1 MSKAFTA
8 WKWSLEIVAH
18 SYRTVIMLAVL
29 MGLWVFGA
37 YEWLGMPA
45 ESSALLMVLSLVW
58 AIAKLLVAAIIIG
71 GTFAVAGE
79 TAATEGRC
87 LPIKLFWSLGL
98 KKMLHTLVYCFASLV
113 LAWLFGTAFDWI
125 SSHSVEV
132 ASFLT
137 FHSEKPV
144 SHLLLENFYNAIE
157 SLLWIIFSGFL
168 LSFFIALLRDGWGVA
183 RNQTA
188 KMLAG
193 SAFRT
198 PFLTSLLSVLVF
210 GGSAY
215 KLANWHPIVPPGFW
229 DYAQVI
235 VRFSLALIIISSG
248 LSFWS
253 LSLARLQV
261 AKDAPPE
268 AG

>member
-8 WKWSLEIVAH
+8 WKWSLGIVTH

-29 MGLWVFGA
+29 IALWVLGA

-45 ESSALLMVLSLVW
+45 ESSALLMILSLVW

-71 GTFAVAGE
+71 GTIAVAGE
-79 TAATEGRC
+79 AAATEGRS
-87 LPIKLFWSLGL
+87 LPIKSFWSLGL
-98 KKMLHTLVYCFASLV
+98 KKSLPTLVYCFTSLV
-113 LAWLFGTAFDWI
+113 LAWLCSTAFDWI
-125 SSHSVEV
+125 GSHSVEV

-137 FHSEKPV
+137 FHSEKPI
-144 SHLLLENFYNAIE
+144 SHLLLENIYNFIE
-157 SLLWIIFSGFL
+157 SFLWIIFSGFL
-168 LSFFIALLRDGWGVA
+168 LSFSIALLRDGWGAA
-183 RNQTA
+183 RKQTV
-188 KMLAG
+188 KILAG
-193 SAFRT
+193 SAFQA

-229 DYAQVI
+229 DYTQVI
-235 VRFSLALIIISSG
+235 VRFSLALVIISAG
-248 LSFWS
+248 LFFWS

-261 AKDAPPE
+261 AKEAPPK